1 MKLNILPIL
10 IFAVVAILGCQPT
23 QQSNSENQQQQEGLV
38 KEDFEVAAE
47 DGFEVTILGKLIGG
61 EKEQVYFDQVFFNN
75 QANPIEKAN
84 IDSIGVFELNV
95 SNLKAGIYRLR
106 IKDQRIMMIFDGSES
121 TITINAELK
130 QIPNLIYEING
141 STNSSLYKNIG
152 RQLFALSRKSNL
164 KEANIQEMVDTTS
177 NPLVSAL
184 WANTVLPPAQIL
196 VYPNPEDILT
206 IHETAIK
213 KISAVNSDSRYV
225 QDYLAVLSPARTQL
239 AMQKIRVG
247 VQAPDIS
254 LPSPDGKIY
263 SLSDLRGKVVL
274 LDFWASWC
282 RPCRMNNPEVV
293 RIYNKYKYRGFTVF
307 SVSLD
312 GLDEMTKRR
321 FGGDEVRAAQF
332 VEMEKQKWQNAIK
345 QDNLTWKYHVSDL
358 KKWDCAPAKDYGVTG
373 IPKTFLLDK
382 EGKIVA
388 IDPHRT
394 NSLEIELERLL

>member
-1 MKLNILPIL
+1 M
-10 IFAVVAILGCQPT
+10 
-23 QQSNSENQQQQEGLV
+23 

-130 QIPNLIYEING
+130 QIPNLIYEIKG

-177 NPLVSAL
+177 DPLVGAL

-225 QDYLAVLSPARTQL
+225 QDYLEVLSPARTQL